1 MSDRR
6 RAAALSLGVSLTL
19 VFGCSTLDRP
29 GGSGFPSYIAETVM
43 RVSMVVA
50 FEGADFTPVAGRR
63 FDVEVTGMA
72 TDELE
77 SYLSHIARTLGREAG
92 GVYDPRR
99 AESVV
104 ELAVHACGTDLDE
117 APAEV
122 ALVIQDAIFTG
133 VTFADLRFRDAAGA
147 VTEPQTLYGVA
158 SHRQTVVLTIF
169 EDKGRYFRRTYPW
182 LDGVLSNDDASPI
195 DPLRYRFPRPRDGR
209 QLDRPAEPPEG
220 GVEEPT

>member
-1 MSDRR
+1 MINAQDELSRVPSK
-6 RAAALSLGVSLTL
+6 ALRELRVTIPAVGEAPLTPVNRCPL
-19 VFGCSTLDRP
+19 
-29 GGSGFPSYIAETVM
+29 GSGCPYERA
-43 RVSMVVA
+43 R
-50 FEGADFTPVAGRR
+50 
-63 FDVEVTGMA
+63 
-72 TDELE
+72 ELRLELIE
-77 SYLSHIARTLGREAG
+77 SL
-92 GVYDPRR
+92 RR

-122 ALVIQDAIFTG
+122 ALVLQDAIFTG